1 MENLKIME
9 SGIEVKIKDSVLTL
23 KNLQKIK
30 CLLGFHKEQWLGVE
44 LPFYRKIL
52 MKCKNCGK
60 YGLWDTGTNYEYWVK
75 DISKLPKIVEQHIIK
90 NNL

>member
-9 SGIEVKIKDSVLTL
+9 SRIKVKIKDSVLTL

-30 CLLGFHKEQWLGVE
+30 CLLGFHKEQWLGIE

-52 MKCKNCGK
+52 MIRRS
-60 YGLWDTGTNYEYWVK
+60 NYE
-75 DISKLPKIVEQHIIK
+75 
-90 NNL
+90 NT

>member
-1 MENLKIME
+1 
-9 SGIEVKIKDSVLTL
+9 
-23 KNLQKIK
+23 
-30 CLLGFHKEQWLGVE
+30 
-44 LPFYRKIL
+44 

-75 DISKLPKIVEQHIIK
+75 DISKLPEIVEQHIIK

>member
-9 SGIEVKIKDSVLTL
+9 SGIRVKIEDSVLTL

-30 CLLGFHKEQWLGVE
+30 CLLGFHEEQWLGVE
-44 LPFYRKIL
+44 LPFYRKVL

-75 DISKLPKIVEQHIIK
+75 DISKFPKIVEQHIIK